1 MYKVDLNA
9 DLGESFGA
17 YTIGMDQ
24 DVLKHISSANVAC
37 GFHAGD
43 PVVMEKTV
51 AMAAANGTAVG
62 AHPGFPDLQGFGRR
76 NMVVSAEEAK
86 AYIKYQVGAL
96 LAFTKAQGIKLQ
108 HVKPHGAFYNMAG
121 KDLALAKAICEGIKE
136 VDPDLILL
144 GLAGSQHIVAAQEV
158 GLRCASEVFADRA
171 YMDDGSLAPR
181 KMPGAVIHNADLAV
195 ARTIRMVK
203 EGVVETVTGNL
214 LNIKADSVC
223 VHGDNPQ
230 AVEFVKRLRE
240 ALEAEGVEIV
250 PMAEII

>member
-1 MYKVDLNA
+1 V
-9 DLGESFGA
+9 
-17 YTIGMDQ
+17 I
-24 DVLKHISSANVAC
+24 
-37 GFHAGD
+37 
-43 PVVMEKTV
+43 
-51 AMAAANGTAVG
+51 
-62 AHPGFPDLQGFGRR
+62 
-76 NMVVSAEEAK
+76 SAEEAK

-121 KDLALAKAICEGIKE
+121 KDFALAKAICEGIKE

-144 GLAGSQHIVAAQEV
+144 GLAESQHIAAAKEV

-181 KMPGAVIHNADLAV
+181 KMPGAVIHDADLAV
-195 ARTIRMVK
+195 SRTIRMIK

-214 LNIKADSVC
+214 LPIKADSVC

-240 ALEAEGVEIV
+240 ALQAEGIEIV
-250 PMAEII
+250 PMAELV